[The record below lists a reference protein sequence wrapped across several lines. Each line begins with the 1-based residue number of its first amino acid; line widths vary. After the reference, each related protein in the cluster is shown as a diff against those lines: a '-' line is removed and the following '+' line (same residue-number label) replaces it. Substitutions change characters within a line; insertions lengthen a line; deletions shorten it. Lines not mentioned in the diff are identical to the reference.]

1 MKNLQKVFTEQLN
14 EDAVELL
21 AIIQAKMK
29 QDEIKENKVTNH
41 KFCLFIIKSLLI
53 VIKYYVN
60 T

>member
-29 QDEIKENKVTNH
+29 QDETVDVVPFDVEKIE
-41 KFCLFIIKSLLI
+41 
-53 VIKYYVN
+53 
-60 T
+60 